1 MRGVITII
9 TAIMAFTMMGAEPG
23 YAVVETKAYGE
34 LDSLVGERGM
44 VIDSLVVKGPIDESD
59 FKSMLSY
66 TIYGQL
72 TAINLQEA
80 ELKDNTIPAEAFRS
94 IDNVTVNSEIRLIM
108 LPPTTR
114 VIEWGAFY
122 GSNLERITGTDSL
135 EIIHGG
141 AFYACRRLGNFK
153 LSNKLRLIGKNA
165 FGLSGVREVILPE
178 SIDSI
183 GNSAFCVSKVERVV
197 ISPTHKPL
205 TEKLF
210 FAGCKNL
217 EEMVFKEG
225 VEYIPEEI
233 ANKCTKLSRLSLPS
247 TLKEIAPG
255 AFCYC
260 DLKQLNL
267 NEGLEEIGRYA
278 FYENPTDTLVMPS
291 TVRLLDYMAFG
302 DLTNL
307 KCIIS
312 KAVCPPEC
320 IYSEYY
326 DESVFGKE
334 TPTDIPVYVPDVEA
348 YRNAPEWCRFTNILP
363 IESGIDTVE
372 DDSAA
377 SGPVEIFNMLGERI
391 GLYDPDE
398 FTPASLPSGLYI
410 LRHGS
415 HTRKITAK

>member
-1 MRGVITII
+1 ML
-9 TAIMAFTMMGAEPG
+9 AFLFRLAGAAEPD

-44 VIDSLVVKGPIDESD
+44 VVDSLVVKGPIDESD
-59 FKSMLSY
+59 FKSMLIY
-66 TIYGQL
+66 TVKGKL
-72 TAINLQEA
+72 TAINLQKA
-80 ELKDNTIPAEAFRS
+80 ELKDNTVPEMAFYPLYALNLDVDSKIRSIILPGSTKVIGGFAFRR
-94 IDNVTVNSEIRLIM
+94 T
-108 LPPTTR
+108 
-114 VIEWGAFY
+114 
-122 GSNLERITGTDSL
+122 NLERITGTDSL
-135 EIIHGG
+135 EFIYWDAFSCCRQLNSFKFSDRLKFIDQF
-141 AFYACRRLGNFK
+141 AFYD
-153 LSNKLRLIGKNA
+153 
-165 FGLSGVREVILPE
+165 SGVREVILPE
-178 SIDSI
+178 SLDSI

-197 ISPTHKPL
+197 ISPTRKPL
-205 TEKLF
+205 TGKLL
-210 FAGCKNL
+210 FAGCDNL

-233 ANKCTKLSRLSLPS
+233 ANKCTKLSTLSLPS

-278 FYENPTDTLVMPS
+278 FYENPTDTLVLPS

-326 DESVFGKE
+326 DESAFGKE

-363 IESGIDTVE
+363 IGSGINTVE
-372 DDSAA
+372 DDYAA
-377 SGPVEIFNMLGERI
+377 SGHVEIFNMLGERI
-391 GLYDPDE
+391 GLYDADE